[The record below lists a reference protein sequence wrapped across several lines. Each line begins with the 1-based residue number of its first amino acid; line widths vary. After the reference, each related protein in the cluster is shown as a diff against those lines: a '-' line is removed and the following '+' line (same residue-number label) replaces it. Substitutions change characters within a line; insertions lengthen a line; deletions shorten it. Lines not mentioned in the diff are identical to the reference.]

1 MSEGTSAGFA
11 APKPGPWPDEEWQGW
26 WGDTPPFHTPV
37 VVLTHHPRPPLE
49 LEGGNTFHFVDAE
62 PAEALAR
69 ARDLAGGLDVRIG
82 GGTTTIREFLR
93 ADLIDEM
100 HIAVVPILLGR
111 GERLWDGLEGLEQR
125 FRIETVASPS
135 GVIHLTFSR
144 PRK

>member
-1 MSEGTSAGFA
+1 M
-11 APKPGPWPDEEWQGW
+11 
-26 WGDTPPFHTPV
+26 

-49 LEGGNTFHFVDAE
+49 MEGGTTFHFVDAE
-62 PAEALAR
+62 PSEALEQAR
-69 ARDLAGGLDVRIG
+69 ALAGGLDVRIG

-125 FRIETVASPS
+125 FDVEAVASPS
-135 GVIHLTFSR
+135 GVVHLSFSR
-144 PRK
+144 RRPRP